1 LTDSIK
7 GRAWKFW
14 LTNLDDAEIK
24 KTFTMYKFVP
34 KKGGGGGGR
43 VKRDGGWM
51 GF

>member
-1 LTDSIK
+1 
-7 GRAWKFW
+7 

-24 KTFTMYKFVP
+24 KTFTVYKFVP
-34 KKGGGGGGR
+34 KKGGGGGGGGG